1 MTHFDALQLMTNSN
15 STPLLEQ
22 IYASLFTNLREDD
35 DLNSREGWWGHSLNG
50 QTFGSKLWLIER
62 EKLTDETLEKATL
75 YAKESLNW
83 IVDSNI
89 AEELHVKSEFIKN
102 GILISI
108 QLTFANGTKTTHKF
122 EVL

>member
-1 MTHFDALQLMTNSN
+1 MNHFDALQT
-15 STPLLEQ
+15 STHESPLTQQ
-22 IYASLFTNLREDD
+22 ILLSLFTNLREDD
-35 DLNSREGWWGHSLNG
+35 GLNQREGWWGHALDG

-62 EKLTDETLEKATL
+62 EKLTAETLEKATL

-83 IVDSNI
+83 IIDSNV

-108 QLTFANGTKTTHKF
+108 QLTFPNGTKTNHKF
-122 EVL
+122 EVR